1 MPTWDGWSVGEIIGQ
16 VSEAHNHG
24 CVGGPV
30 LNDADITL
38 TTGRQQ
44 PWVGTTFAKEWVGTL
59 SVLYSGRRVPIHCD
73 PAETLT
79 RRGLWVLT
87 DCL

>member
-44 PWVGTTFAKEWVGTL
+44 PWVEQL
-59 SVLYSGRRVPIHCD
+59 SRKNGLARCPFCILEDASRSIVILLRR
-73 PAETLT
+73 
-79 RRGLWVLT
+79 
-87 DCL
+87 